1 MKRLIIHGDPGVR
14 NGAVIEHDGAE
25 KVLFGVTRNGDW
37 HGPERVQ
44 LWCVMGERDEL
55 EDYEKRNYVPHW
67 LDVETVDAEDVT
79 VVTESQ
85 TSLTIE

>member
-14 NGAVIEHDGAE
+14 NGAVIERDGDE

-44 LWCVMGERDEL
+44 LWCVMGDREEY
-55 EDYEKRNYVPHW
+55 EDYEKRNYIPHW
-67 LDVETVDAEDVT
+67 LDVETVDAEDV
-79 VVTESQ
+79 VVREKQ
-85 TSLTIE
+85 TTLTLD